1 MPLLKIEN
9 LRIEVEKDKAW
20 TEILHGV
27 SLELE
32 RGEMLGVI
40 GESGAGKSTIGM
52 AALGYVRP
60 GGRFS
65 GGTVHVNG
73 VEMTSASVAT
83 LEKMRGM
90 KVAYVAQSAASYFNP
105 AHTIGQQFAE
115 VLLLKSSMRRADID
129 RKAATLYRELGLPD
143 PDRIGH
149 RYPHQLSGGQLQ
161 RAMIAMAMATDPDL
175 LIFDEPTTALD
186 VTTQLDVLACIKRAL
201 ARTNTAGLYITHDLA
216 LVAQIVDRIMVMRHG
231 NVVEMA
237 PTREIL
243 AAPKMAYTQQ
253 LLHGFDSGDI
263 EVSGPDMAERAL
275 LTIDGLSASYGGGV
289 KVLDDIT
296 LHVRRRETVAI
307 VGESGSGKS
316 TLARSICGLLP
327 PTLSTMVFDLQE
339 LLPSVEMR
347 DKDTLRRI
355 QLVHQL
361 PDLSLNRAH
370 TVGKIIGRPLQF
382 FHGLKGKARA
392 ARVSE
397 LLASLELPA
406 AYANRYPDQL
416 SGGEK
421 QRVAIARA
429 LAASPD
435 LLICDEV
442 TSALDQLVAAEV
454 LRTIKKLKQ
463 EFGLGIIFIT
473 HDVATVREIADTVV
487 VMRHGRIV
495 NKGPVHEVL
504 DAPTEP
510 YTKSLVDATPELD
523 ADWIKRVRPDI
534 SVPGAHLQPAADG

>member
-9 LRIEVEKDKAW
+9 LRIEVEKDNVW

-65 GGTVHVNG
+65 GGTVLVDG
-73 VEMTSASVAT
+73 VEMTSASIAT

-105 AHTIGQQFAE
+105 AHTIGDQFAE
-115 VLLLKSSMRRADID
+115 VLRLKSNERRSDID
-129 RKAATLYRELGLPD
+129 RKAARLYGELGLPD
-143 PDRIGH
+143 PDRIGR

-201 ARTNTAGLYITHDLA
+201 ARTDTAGLYITHDLA

-231 NVVEMA
+231 NVVETA

-253 LLHGFDSGDI
+253 LLRGFASGGV
-263 EVSGPDMAERAL
+263 EGPGPDMNERPL
-275 LTIDGLSASYGGGV
+275 LSIDGLSASYGGDV

-327 PTLSTMVFDLQE
+327 PTLSTMVFDRQE
-339 LLPSVEMR
+339 LLPHLDTR
-347 DKDTLRRI
+347 DKETLRRI

-361 PDLSLNRAH
+361 PDLALNRAH

-392 ARVSE
+392 ERVAD
-397 LLASLELPA
+397 LLATLELPA
-406 AYANRYPDQL
+406 AYASRYPDQL

-429 LAASPD
+429 LAAGPE

-463 EFGLGIIFIT
+463 ELGLGIIFIT

-487 VMRHGRIV
+487 VMRHGRIM

-504 DAPTEP
+504 DAPSEP
-510 YTKSLVDATPELD
+510 YTRSLVDATPELD
-523 ADWIKRVRPDI
+523 PDWIARVRPDMALHA
-534 SVPGAHLQPAADG
+534 AHHP